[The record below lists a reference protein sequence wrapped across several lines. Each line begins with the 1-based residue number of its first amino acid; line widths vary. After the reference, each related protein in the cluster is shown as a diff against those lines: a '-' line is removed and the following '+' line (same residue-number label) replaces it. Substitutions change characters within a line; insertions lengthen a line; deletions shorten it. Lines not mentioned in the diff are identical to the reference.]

1 MALICAN
8 CGSDN
13 PKANRFCD
21 TCGVKLAQP
30 AAEAAPAAPAK
41 AAKVRRGAE
50 EAAPAAVLG
59 PETFLAGGQGGLGAF
74 FRQPVVWMAVIV
86 VFGAFLRLWDLGSK
100 PLHHDES
107 IHAWYAYKLFKGDS
121 YRYDPAYHG
130 PFRYHLNALMF
141 FVFGVSDYSTRI
153 LPAVIGIAGLVFLW
167 QWRGLLGTQGALF
180 AAAMMAISPSWVY
193 NARFIR
199 DDINMTVGFM
209 LLVWG
214 LFRHFETRDPK
225 PLYWGA
231 AGLMMAFTSHE
242 GTWILLGILVSFL
255 GIRLAWEHIE
265 QCPPEHADLRHLAAR
280 LMPSLKAPQAD
291 LAALVFAVGVLVAG
305 FASGAWRAIGLG
317 GGLLGFAIAF
327 AAAAVLGRLV
337 FFTGEEGR
345 RIWRGCLA
353 IFFVPFTLLYSTFFT
368 NMDGWFMGA
377 FDSIAYWLGEQK
389 TGRADQPWQFYFY
402 MLMLY
407 ELAICAFALFGG
419 IRLFFSAGSPA
430 YFWMKL
436 VFWMPFV
443 MGIVLLQYYP
453 KDPRALLAMSAM
465 AVTGGALAAWSMF
478 EAKAGN
484 HFKVFLIYW
493 SLLAF
498 MMFSFAGERMPWLTL
513 HPLTPLTLL
522 AALYLQDFFSREKA
536 NWFEHW
542 VGWALLAAPLAM
554 LLVMGPRTLVQ
565 AAVHAPEE
573 IISWFKGLLSGG
585 RHGAFQASGWMV
597 NAWNSKFLVWMTGA
611 VAITVAATSWLLLER
626 WPALKS
632 WTRGIFVGAGCL
644 GLASL
649 SHGTMNLIFYGDGAD
664 PREQHVY
671 VQSSVELVELTAK
684 LDRMSRAL
692 TGGPYLKIAVE
703 DLCSWPMSWYLRD
716 FKNAQIGFGP
726 PLTREKV
733 PDFPVVMTGYDN
745 MASANHD
752 RVVAESFQE
761 DFSLYPIRF
770 RRWWAPDRNAFNQG
784 GLPMQARRAWDLF
797 MYREPWMPANP
808 IRNPQFEN
816 YVYPKG
822 ASINS
827 PFGSFDAAVWVRKD
841 VEKYFQ

>member
-1 MALICAN
+1 MALNCPN

-21 TCGVKLAQP
+21 TCGAKL
-30 AAEAAPAAPAK
+30 AAPADEAPKAPAK
-41 AAKVRRGAE
+41 PAPKAALRRRDE
-50 EAAPAAVLG
+50 EAAAPALAEPL
-59 PETFLAGGQGGLGAF
+59 LAGTGGSLSAVF
-74 FRQPVVWMAVIV
+74 NQPLVWFMLVIA
-86 VFGAFLRLWDLGSK
+86 FGAFLRLWDLGSK

-107 IHAWYAYKLFKGDS
+107 IHAWYAYKLFKGEA

-130 PFRYHLNALMF
+130 PFRYHLNALVYF
-141 FVFGVSDYSTRI
+141 IFGATDYATRI
-153 LPAVIGIAGLVFLW
+153 LPAVIGIGGMIFLW
-167 QWRGLLGTQGALF
+167 HWRTLLGVKGAVF
-180 AAAMMAISPSWVY
+180 AAAMVAISPSWVY

-214 LFRHFETRDPK
+214 LFKYFETRSPR

-242 GTWILLGILVSFL
+242 GTWILLGIIVSFL
-255 GIRLAWEHIE
+255 GIRWAWERAE
-265 QCPPEHADLRHLAAR
+265 DCPPEHADLDNLLKR
-280 LMPSLKAPQAD
+280 LMPSLRAPQAD
-291 LAALVFAVGVLVAG
+291 LTALLLALAVLIAG
-305 FASGAWRAIGLG
+305 FASKAWSGIGAL
-317 GGLLGFAIAF
+317 GGLLGFVIAF
-327 AAAAVLGRLV
+327 LVAAITGRLL

-345 RIWRGCLA
+345 RIWRGTLA
-353 IFFVPFTLLYSTFFT
+353 IFFIPFTLLYSTFFT

-389 TGRADQPWQFYFY
+389 TGRADQPWQFYIY
-402 MLMLY
+402 LLALY
-407 ELAICAFALFGG
+407 ELAICAFAVFGG
-419 IRLFFSAGSPA
+419 LRLFFGAGGA
-430 YFWMKL
+430 KNFWMKL
-436 VFWMPFV
+436 VFWAPFV

-465 AVTGGALAAWSMF
+465 AVTGGGLAAWSMF

-522 AALYLQDFFSREKA
+522 AALYLDDFFSREKA
-536 NWFEHW
+536 NWFEHF
-542 VGWALLAAPLAM
+542 VGWALLSVPLGL
-554 LLVMGPRTLVQ
+554 LLVMGPRQLLQ
-565 AAVHAPEE
+565 AGVHAPEE
-573 IISWFKGLLSGG
+573 IISWFKGLLAGG
-585 RHGAFQASGWMV
+585 RHGNFQASGWRV
-597 NAWNSKFLVWMTGA
+597 NAWQSPFLVWMSGA
-611 VAITVAATSWLLLER
+611 AAIVIASCSWLLLQR
-626 WPALKS
+626 WPALKG
-632 WTRGIFVGAGCL
+632 WTRGIFVGVGVL

-649 SHGTMNLIFYGDGAD
+649 SHGTMNLVFQGDGAD

-726 PLTREKV
+726 PLTKDKV
-733 PDFPVVMTGYDN
+733 PDFPVVMTGYEGQ
-745 MASANHD
+745 AHD
-752 RVVAESFQE
+752 QAIADSFKE
-761 DFSLYPIRF
+761 THSPYPIRF
-770 RRWWAPDRNAFNQG
+770 RRWWAPDKRAFAQG
-784 GLPMQARRAWDLF
+784 PLSHRVKRAWDLY

-822 ASINS
+822 DSVNS
-827 PFGSFDAAVWVRKD
+827 PYGSFDACVWVRKD